1 MNLRDQDVERMFS
14 LPLSQLAT
22 SQLVE
27 VQELMQERIGD
38 SNANDNWNYTWGSAK
53 YSSRKAYS
61 LLIGHIDASPLFSW
75 LWASSNLGKHTNSS
89 SGYFLEID

>member
-1 MNLRDQDVERMFS
+1 MNLRDQDVERMLS

-27 VQELMQERIGD
+27 IQELMQERIGD
-38 SNANDNWNYTWGSAK
+38 SNANDNWNYTWGSPK

-61 LLIGHIDASPLFSW
+61 LLIGHIGASPLFSW

-89 SGYFLEID
+89 SGTS

>member
-27 VQELMQERIGD
+27 IQELMQERIGD
-38 SNANDNWNYTWGSAK
+38 SNANDNWNYTWGPPK

-61 LLIGHIDASPLFSW
+61 LLIGHIDASPLFS
-75 LWASSNLGKHTNSS
+75 
-89 SGYFLEID
+89 